1 MDKTMLFDLE
11 HIVAVDG
18 NGGMIATF
26 VLVDE
31 DDEDEYPPIVAV
43 RCPKCHSMVE
53 DFVEHRCSK

>member
-31 DDEDEYPPIVAV
+31 DEDEMPPLVAK
-43 RCPKCHSMVE
+43 RCPNCHCKIE
-53 DFVEHRCSK
+53 DLVEHRCSR